1 MVKRNV
7 ADLKP
12 EELEGKVVFVRA
24 DLNVPQVRV
33 LCSAAAAATPND
45 TPGCVASSAT
55 CIVSRR
61 PR

>member
-33 LCSAAAAATPND
+33 RGRELGAAAAASEL
-45 TPGCVASSAT
+45 PGLRV
-55 CIVSRR
+55 
-61 PR
+61 